1 MSFQEKST
9 WVMLTLV
16 ALVYGLYFAVVL
28 GDIVALE
35 SPVRDIAYRGLMLG
49 TVVVLVVLATI
60 SHIVIAIANP
70 SDADESD
77 ERDREINR
85 FGEYVGGYVL
95 GVGALVALGMAMFE
109 VEHFW
114 IANAILAG
122 LVLSEI
128 TSGLTKIISY
138 RRGL

>member
-1 MSFQEKST
+1 MSFQEKSA
-9 WVMLTLV
+9 WVMLALV
-16 ALVYGLYFAVVL
+16 ALVYGGYFTVVL
-28 GDIVALE
+28 GDIASLD
-35 SPVRDIAYRGLMLG
+35 SVRDIAYRGMMLG
-49 TVVVLVVLATI
+49 TVIVLVVLATI
-60 SHIVIAIANP
+60 SHIVIAISN
-70 SDADESD
+70 SSGADESD

-95 GVGALVALGMAMFE
+95 GVGAVVALGLAMFE

-128 TSGLTKIISY
+128 VSGLTKIISY
-138 RRGL
+138 RRGF